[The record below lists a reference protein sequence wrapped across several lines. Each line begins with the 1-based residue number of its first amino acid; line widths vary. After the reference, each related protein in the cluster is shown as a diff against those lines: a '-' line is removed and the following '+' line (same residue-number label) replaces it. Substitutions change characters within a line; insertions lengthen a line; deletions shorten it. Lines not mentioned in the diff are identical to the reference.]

1 MESYSLTEIIS
12 ILREREIS
20 VFTLADFD
28 RLFNINNDNTLYK
41 KIQRLEKKK
50 IIKKL
55 IKGKYYFIF
64 NRPNDY
70 LIANFLF
77 NPSYISLES
86 ALSFYGIIT
95 PFSYEITSI
104 TNKKTRK
111 ISVDSKEYSYS
122 KIKKELYWGFEK
134 KDNFLIA
141 EPEKAVIDYL
151 YLGIKGWR
159 SIDIEEMNFNEI
171 DKKKLFLYTKRFRE
185 KRLLDII
192 KKII

>member
-1 MESYSLTEIIS
+1 MESYNLPEIIR
-12 ILREREIS
+12 ILREKEIS
-20 VFTLADFD
+20 LFTLADFE

-64 NRPNDY
+64 NRANDY

-86 ALSFYGIIT
+86 ALSFYGIMT
-95 PFSYEITSI
+95 FFSYEITSI
-104 TNKKTRK
+104 TSKKTRK
-111 ISVDSKEYSYS
+111 ISVDNKVYSYS

-134 KDNFLIA
+134 RDNFLIA
-141 EPEKAVIDYL
+141 EPEKAILDYL

-159 SIDIEEMNFNEI
+159 SIDLEEMNFNEL
-171 DKKKLFLYTKRFRE
+171 DKKKLLLYGKRFRE
-185 KRLLDII
+185 ERLLTIVE
-192 KKII
+192 KII

>member
-1 MESYSLTEIIS
+1 MESYNLPEIIR
-12 ILREREIS
+12 ILREKEINL
-20 VFTLADFD
+20 FTLADFE

-86 ALSFYGIIT
+86 ALSFYGIMT
-95 PFSYEITSI
+95 FFSYEITSI
-104 TNKKTRK
+104 TSKKTRK
-111 ISVDSKEYSYS
+111 ISVDNKVYSYS

-134 KDNFLIA
+134 RDNFLIA
-141 EPEKAVIDYL
+141 EPEKAILDYF
-151 YLGIKGWR
+151 YLEIKGWR
-159 SIDIEEMNFNEI
+159 SIDLKELNFNEI
-171 DKKKLFLYTKRFRE
+171 DKKKLLLYGKRFRE
-185 KRLLDII
+185 ERLLTIV